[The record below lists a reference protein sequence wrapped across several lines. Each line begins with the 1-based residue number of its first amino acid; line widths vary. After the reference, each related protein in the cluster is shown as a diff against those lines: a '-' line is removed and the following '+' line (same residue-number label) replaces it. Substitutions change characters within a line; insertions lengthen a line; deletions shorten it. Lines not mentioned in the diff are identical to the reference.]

1 VHEATGAA
9 IILAMRFARAAATV
23 LVLTLIGGCLPASTV
38 GSLAPTLTVADELG
52 LAIPMQNGMPVP
64 TFSWQPRPRLD
75 LDGEWLVEPAD
86 LDTSLTM
93 TARDSSLAAI
103 EAEADGRQLPDYDD
117 SAWDSI
123 QVPGTTNPPPDGEEG
138 GAWYRHAFAVPRSW
152 GGEAAMVKFG
162 SANYV
167 ADVWLNGT
175 WLGYHEGGA
184 TPFAF
189 EAGAALRPGQDNVLA
204 VRVHTIPLGTR
215 SDIVPWGIVD
225 WWNYGGITGPVW
237 MEAPAPTHV
246 ARADVIPHLDAI
258 DVDVTLWHSERLGG
272 GGGEAEPDSTAAR
285 LRLSIYAASVDD
297 DNVLDPD
304 PRSLVTDLDDPLAM
318 LDQDVDLPS
327 PGEASSTTLSLLFG
341 AADAWSPARPALYVL
356 RIQVIPD
363 DAPVTPF
370 GAEPSDEVWD
380 TFGIRHIAVDPDR
393 SAVLLNG
400 EPAFFRGVGLHDESL
415 RFDPS
420 GELLA
425 GSPSATAEEVAAELA
440 DARSI
445 GADLIRTGH
454 QPADPTTLMLADRLG
469 FAVWEEIPL
478 YHASPLI
485 FDRTMGR
492 GIPQQMVREMAL
504 RDMNR
509 PSVLF
514 HGFANESTG
523 TDERTAALAEL
534 HEVDRAVDGTR
545 LTGQAAYGW
554 QPDDPTS
561 APLDVAGFTFY
572 YGVFYGEDPGPD
584 TRRALRAAHEANPGK
599 PIMALEFGRWAD
611 LAFDEER
618 QRVIFDET
626 YPAFERYRGDEPGG
640 FVAGATWW
648 TLHDFATQLGG
659 IGVEDFGLYRPDGSL
674 RPAGVAAMDTYSA
687 PAGAGADQML
697 DPELDRPR
705 ARPEPAVGDWTLIGY
720 LAYAIGLSL
729 AVMAVGLLA
738 LTRRGGRAW
747 SQRR

>member
-1 VHEATGAA
+1 
-9 IILAMRFARAAATV
+9 MRFALAAAMV
-23 LVLTLIGGCLPASTV
+23 LVVGLLGSCLPASTT
-38 GSLAPTLTVADELG
+38 GSLAPTLTVADDLG

-75 LDGEWLVEPAD
+75 LDGEWLVETAD
-86 LDTSLTM
+86 IDASLTM
-93 TARDSSLAAI
+93 TARDSSLSAI
-103 EAEADGRQLPDYDD
+103 EAEADGRHLPDYDD
-117 SAWDSI
+117 SAW
-123 QVPGTTNPPPDGEEG
+123 QPVAVPGTTNPPPDGEEG

-152 GGEAAMVKFG
+152 GGEAVMVKFG

-175 WLGYHEGGA
+175 WLGYHEGGS

-189 EAGAALRPGQDNVLA
+189 EAGDALRPGEENVLA
-204 VRVHTIPLGTR
+204 VRVDTIPLGTR

-225 WWNYGGITGPVW
+225 WWNYGGITGSVW
-237 MEAPAPTHV
+237 MEAPPATHI
-246 ARADVIPHLDAI
+246 ARADVVPHLDAV
-258 DVDVTLWHSERLGG
+258 DVDITLWHSARLGG
-272 GGGEAEPDSTAAR
+272 GDEDAADATTAR
-285 LRLSIYAASVDD
+285 LRLSIYAARVDEN
-297 DNVLDPD
+297 NVLDPD
-304 PRSLVTDLDDPLAM
+304 PRALVADLDDPLAT
-318 LDQDVDLPS
+318 LNREVDLPS
-327 PGEASSTTLSLLFG
+327 SGQAGSTTLSLLFG
-341 AADAWSPARPALYVL
+341 AADLWSPALPALYVL
-356 RIQVIPD
+356 RLELIPE

-370 GAEPSDEVWD
+370 DAEPYDELWD
-380 TFGIRHIAVDPDR
+380 TFGIRHVAVDPDR

-400 EPAFFRGVGLHDESL
+400 ERAFFRGVGLHDEALQFGSAG
-415 RFDPS
+415 D
-420 GELLA
+420 LLT
-425 GSPSATAEEVAAELA
+425 GSPAETPQQAADELA
-440 DARSI
+440 DARAI

-454 QPADPTTLMLADRLG
+454 EPADPTTLMLADRLG

-478 YHASPLI
+478 YHATPLI
-485 FDRTMGR
+485 FDRTMSR

-523 TDERTAALAEL
+523 VEERTDALAEL
-534 HEVDRAVDGTR
+534 HEIDRAIDGTR

-572 YGVFYGEDPGPD
+572 YGVFYGEDPGLD

-618 QRVIFDET
+618 QRVIFEET
-626 YPAFERYRGDEPGG
+626 YPAFERYRGDQADG
-640 FVAGATWW
+640 FVAGVTWW

-659 IGVEDFGLYRPDGSL
+659 IGVENFGLYRPDGSL
-674 RPAGVAAMDTYSA
+674 RPAGVAAAATYST
-687 PAGAGADQML
+687 PGGGGADLML

-705 ARPEPAVGDWTLIGY
+705 ARPERAVGDWTLVGY

-729 AVMAVGLLA
+729 GIMSLGLLV

-747 SQRR
+747 SPWR

>member
-1 VHEATGAA
+1 MHEPTGAA
-9 IILAMRFARAAATV
+9 IIVRMRFALAAAMV
-23 LVLTLIGGCLPASTV
+23 LVVALLGSCLPASTI
-38 GSLAPTLTVADELG
+38 GSLSPTLTVADDLG

-75 LDGEWLVEPAD
+75 LDGDWLVETAD
-86 LDTSLTM
+86 LDASLTM
-93 TARDSSLAAI
+93 TARDSSLGAI
-103 EAEADGRQLPDYDD
+103 EAEAAGRQLPAYDD
-117 SAWDSI
+117 SAWQPI
-123 QVPGTTNPPPDGEEG
+123 AVPGTTNPPPDGEEG

-175 WLGYHEGGA
+175 WLGYHEGGS

-189 EAGAALRPGQDNVLA
+189 EAGDALRPGEENVLA
-204 VRVHTIPLGTR
+204 VRVDTIPLGTR

-225 WWNYGGITGPVW
+225 WWNYGGITGSVW
-237 MEAPAPTHV
+237 MEAPPATHI
-246 ARADVIPHLDAI
+246 ARADVIPHLDAV
-258 DVDVTLWHSERLGG
+258 DVDITLWHSARLGG
-272 GGGEAEPDSTAAR
+272 GDEDPADATAAR
-285 LRLSIYAASVDD
+285 LRLSIYAARVDEN
-297 DNVLDPD
+297 NVLDPD
-304 PRSLVTDLDDPLAM
+304 PRALVADLDDPLAT
-318 LDQDVDLPS
+318 LNREVDLPS
-327 PGEASSTTLSLLFG
+327 SGQAGSTTLSLLFG
-341 AADAWSPARPALYVL
+341 AADLWSPARPALYVL
-356 RIQVIPD
+356 RLELIPE

-370 GAEPSDEVWD
+370 GAEPSDELWD
-380 TFGIRHIAVDPDR
+380 TFGIRHVAVDPDR

-400 EPAFFRGVGLHDESL
+400 ERAFFRGVGLHDEALQFRS
-415 RFDPS
+415 S
-420 GELLA
+420 GDLLT
-425 GSPSATAEEVAAELA
+425 GSPSETPQQAADELA
-440 DARSI
+440 DARAI

-454 QPADPTTLMLADRLG
+454 EPADPTTLMLADRLG

-478 YHASPLI
+478 YHATPLI
-485 FDRTMGR
+485 FDRTMSR

-523 TDERTAALAEL
+523 VEERTDALAEL
-534 HEVDRAVDGTR
+534 HEIDRAIDGTR

-618 QRVIFDET
+618 QRVIFEET
-626 YPAFERYRGDEPGG
+626 YPAFERYRGDRADG
-640 FVAGATWW
+640 FVAGVTWW

-659 IGVEDFGLYRPDGSL
+659 IGVENFGLYRPDGSL
-674 RPAGVAAMDTYSA
+674 RPAGVAAAATYST
-687 PAGAGADQML
+687 PGGGGADLML

-705 ARPEPAVGDWTLIGY
+705 ARPERAVGDWTLVGY

-729 AVMAVGLLA
+729 AIMSLGLLV

-747 SQRR
+747 SPWR

>member
-1 VHEATGAA
+1 MHEATGAA
-9 IILAMRFARAAATV
+9 IIVAMRFALAAATV
-23 LVLTLIGGCLPASTV
+23 LVVTLIGGCLPASTV

-64 TFSWQPRPRLD
+64 SFSWQPRPRLD
-75 LDGEWLVEPAD
+75 LDGEWLTEPAN

-93 TARDSSLAAI
+93 TARDSSLEAI
-103 EAEADGRQLPDYDD
+103 EAEADGRHLSDYDD
-117 SAWDSI
+117 SAWQPI
-123 QVPGTTNPPPDGEEG
+123 EVPGTTNPPPDGDEG

-189 EAGAALRPGQDNVLA
+189 EAGAALRPGEENVLA

-225 WWNYGGITGPVW
+225 WWNYGGITGSVW
-237 MEAPAPTHV
+237 MEAPAPAHI
-246 ARADVIPHLDAI
+246 ARADVIPHLDAV

-272 GGGEAEPDSTAAR
+272 GGEAETDATAAR

-304 PRSLVTDLDDPLAM
+304 PRSLVVDPDDPLAM
-318 LDQDVDLPS
+318 LDQEVDLPS
-327 PGEASSTTLSLLFG
+327 SGDATSTTLSLLFG
-341 AADAWSPARPALYVL
+341 AADTWSPARPALYVL
-356 RIQVIPD
+356 RIEVIPD

-370 GAEPSDEVWD
+370 GAEPSDELWD
-380 TFGIRHIAVDPDR
+380 TFGIRHVAVDPDR

-415 RFDPS
+415 RFDSAGDLLS
-420 GELLA
+420 GHPA
-425 GSPSATAEEVAAELA
+425 ASAEEVMAELG

-445 GADLIRTGH
+445 GADLIRAGH

-523 TDERTAALAEL
+523 TDERAAALAEL
-534 HEVDRAVDGTR
+534 HDIDRAIDGTR

-561 APLDVAGFTFY
+561 AALDVAGFTFY
-572 YGVFYGEDPGPD
+572 YGVFYGDDPGPD

-618 QRVIFDET
+618 QRLIFDET
-626 YPAFERYRGDEPGG
+626 YPAFERFRGDQPAG
-640 FVAGATWW
+640 FVAAATWW

-659 IGVEDFGLYRPDGSL
+659 IGVEDFGLYRPDGTL
-674 RPAGVAAMDTYSA
+674 RPAGVAAMDTFSA
-687 PAGAGADQML
+687 PAGGGADQML
-697 DPELDRPR
+697 DPELERPR

-729 AVMAVGLLA
+729 AAMGVGLLA

-747 SQRR
+747 SQHR

>member
-189 EAGAALRPGQDNVLA
+189 EAGAALRPGQENVLA

-272 GGGEAEPDSTAAR
+272 GGDEAEADSTAAR

-327 PGEASSTTLSLLFG
+327 RGQASSTTLSLLFG